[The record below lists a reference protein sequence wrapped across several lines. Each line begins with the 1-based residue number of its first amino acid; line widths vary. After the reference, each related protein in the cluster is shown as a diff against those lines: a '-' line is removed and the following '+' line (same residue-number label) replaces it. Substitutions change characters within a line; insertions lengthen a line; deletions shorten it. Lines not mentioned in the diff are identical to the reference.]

1 MKVFAKTFL
10 CDCGNFCK
18 KTARSVASFV
28 RSERFAC
35 LVVMIFAGFGVML
48 AQGGGGVD
56 MQTGTGALDDVTN
69 NIAAYI
75 DPVRKVIYAIAAIVA
90 IGGGISVYVKM
101 NNEEQDVKNILVLQN
116 WLERIRKEVTNKVL
130 IIKRISDFLIFPIL
144 AQPTLK
150 KI

>member
-130 IIKRISDFLIFPIL
+130 SIKRISNFLIFPIL

>member
-1 MKVFAKTFL
+1 MKVSVMSFMKG
-10 CDCGNFCK
+10 CGIACK
-18 KTARSVASFV
+18 QAAAGVARFV

-56 MQTGTGALDDVTN
+56 MQTGTAALDEVTT

-101 NNEEQDVKNILVLQN
+101 NNEEQDVKKSIMMIVGAC
-116 WLERIRKEVTNKVL
+116 I
-130 IIKRISDFLIFPIL
+130 FLIAAATALPAFFGYNGE
-144 AQPTLK
+144 
-150 KI
+150 

>member
-1 MKVFAKTFL
+1 MKMKQLIRRIVLNKYRVCLAMLFY
-10 CDCGNFCK
+10 N
-18 KTARSVASFV
+18 SVGIIYGQGYA
-28 RSERFAC
+28 
-35 LVVMIFAGFGVML
+35 LD
-48 AQGGGGVD
+48 GGGGGN
-56 MQTGTGALDDVTN
+56 TAPLETVTSD
-69 NIAAYI
+69 IAQYI
-75 DPVRKVIYAIAAIVA
+75 EPVRMLIYAIAAIVA

-130 IIKRISDFLIFPIL
+130 SIKRISDFLIFPIL

>member
-1 MKVFAKTFL
+1 MKVIAKTFL
-10 CDCGNFCK
+10 CECGNFCK
-18 KTARSVASFV
+18 ETARSVASYV

-48 AQGGGGVD
+48 AQGDAVAMD
-56 MQTGTGALDDVTN
+56 TGTGALEDVAT

-75 DPVRKVIYAIAAIVA
+75 EPARKVIYAIAAVVA
-90 IGGGISVYVKM
+90 IGGGISVYIKM

>member
-18 KTARSVASFV
+18 KTARNVASFV

-48 AQGGGGVD
+48 AQGAGGVD
-56 MQTGTGALDDVTN
+56 MTTGTTALDEVST
-69 NIAAYI
+69 NIAVYI
-75 DPVRKVIYAIAAIVA
+75 PYVTKVCYAIAAIVA

-101 NNEEQDVKNILVLQN
+101 NNEEQDVKKSIMMIVGAC
-116 WLERIRKEVTNKVL
+116 I
-130 IIKRISDFLIFPIL
+130 FLIAAATALPRFFGYDGGSGG
-144 AQPTLK
+144 Q
-150 KI
+150 

>member
-1 MKVFAKTFL
+1 MKVVTKTFL
-10 CDCGNFCK
+10 CDCGRFCK
-18 KTARSVASFV
+18 KTARGVASIV

-56 MQTGTGALDDVTN
+56 MTTGTGALETVTT

-90 IGGGISVYVKM
+90 IAGGISVYVKM
-101 NNEEQDVKNILVLQN
+101 NNEEQDVKKSIMMIVGAC
-116 WLERIRKEVTNKVL
+116 I
-130 IIKRISDFLIFPIL
+130 FLIAAATALPAFFGYSSGGE
-144 AQPTLK
+144 
-150 KI
+150 

>member
-1 MKVFAKTFL
+1 MKVSAKSFL
-10 CDCGNFCK
+10 SVCGRAAKN
-18 KTARSVASFV
+18 VASYV

-56 MQTGTGALDDVTN
+56 MQTGTGALDEVTT

-101 NNEEQDVKNILVLQN
+101 NNEEQDVKKSIMMIVGAC
-116 WLERIRKEVTNKVL
+116 I
-130 IIKRISDFLIFPIL
+130 FLIAAATALPAFFGYND
-144 AQPTLK
+144 
-150 KI
+150 

>member
-1 MKVFAKTFL
+1 MKVSIMSFMKG
-10 CDCGNFCK
+10 CGTACK
-18 KTARSVASFV
+18 QAAAGVAGFV

-35 LVVMIFAGFGVML
+35 LVVMVFAGFGVML

-56 MQTGTGALDDVTN
+56 MQTGTAALDEVTT

-101 NNEEQDVKNILVLQN
+101 NNEEQDVKKSIMMIVGAC
-116 WLERIRKEVTNKVL
+116 I
-130 IIKRISDFLIFPIL
+130 FLIAAATALPAFFGYNGE
-144 AQPTLK
+144 
-150 KI
+150 

>member
-1 MKVFAKTFL
+1 MKVLTKTFL
-10 CDCGNFCK
+10 CDCGNFWK
-18 KTARSVASFV
+18 KTARNVASFV

-56 MQTGTGALDDVTN
+56 MTTGTGALETVTT

-75 DPVRKVIYAIAAIVA
+75 DPVRKVIYAIAAVVA

-101 NNEEQDVKNILVLQN
+101 NNEEQDVKKSIMMIVGAC
-116 WLERIRKEVTNKVL
+116 I
-130 IIKRISDFLIFPIL
+130 FLIAAATALPAFFGY
-144 AQPTLK
+144 ASGE
-150 KI
+150 

>member
-1 MKVFAKTFL
+1 MKVLTKTFL
-10 CDCGNFCK
+10 CNCGNFCK
-18 KTARSVASFV
+18 KTARNVASYV

-56 MQTGTGALDDVTN
+56 MTTGTGALETVTT

-75 DPVRKVIYAIAAIVA
+75 DPVRKVIYAIAAVVA

-101 NNEEQDVKNILVLQN
+101 NNEEQDVKKSIMMIVGAC
-116 WLERIRKEVTNKVL
+116 I
-130 IIKRISDFLIFPIL
+130 FLIAAATALPAFFGY
-144 AQPTLK
+144 ASGE
-150 KI
+150 

>member
-1 MKVFAKTFL
+1 MKVSFMSFMKG
-10 CDCGNFCK
+10 CGTACK
-18 KTARSVASFV
+18 QAAAGVARFV

-56 MQTGTGALDDVTN
+56 MQTGTAALDEVTT

-101 NNEEQDVKNILVLQN
+101 NNEEQDVKKSIMMIVGAC
-116 WLERIRKEVTNKVL
+116 I
-130 IIKRISDFLIFPIL
+130 FLIAAATALPAFFGYNGE
-144 AQPTLK
+144 
-150 KI
+150 

>member
-48 AQGGGGVD
+48 AQGGVD

-101 NNEEQDVKNILVLQN
+101 NNEEQDVKKSIMMIVGAC
-116 WLERIRKEVTNKVL
+116 I
-130 IIKRISDFLIFPIL
+130 FLIAAATALPAFFGYND
-144 AQPTLK
+144 
-150 KI
+150 

>member
-10 CDCGNFCK
+10 CNCGKFCK
-18 KTARSVASFV
+18 NTAMSVAGFM

-56 MQTGTGALDDVTN
+56 MQTGTGALDEVTT

-75 DPVRKVIYAIAAIVA
+75 EPVRKVIYAIAAIVA

-101 NNEEQDVKNILVLQN
+101 NNEEQDVKKSIMMIVGAC
-116 WLERIRKEVTNKVL
+116 I
-130 IIKRISDFLIFPIL
+130 FLIAAATALPAFFGYND
-144 AQPTLK
+144 
-150 KI
+150 